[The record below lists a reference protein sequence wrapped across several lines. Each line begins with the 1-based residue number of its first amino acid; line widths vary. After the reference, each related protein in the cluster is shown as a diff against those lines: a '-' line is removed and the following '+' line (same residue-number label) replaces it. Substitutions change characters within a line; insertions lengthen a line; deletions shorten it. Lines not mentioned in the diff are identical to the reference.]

1 MAVRAQ
7 IKLLLFLI
15 VASVTV
21 AILAGAFWLYKNVLS
36 EDSRIAGEIAAMKKD
51 GRPPPDPGLH
61 HFNIAVEQLRQKQ
74 LDEGR
79 ESLYKLLRQFPRSP
93 TTAEAKRIIGEM
105 NLDNLYAH
113 EAVGGKRDY
122 IVQPGDSLLA
132 IASKHQTTLE
142 TLARVNGLTSY
153 NLQPGDLLFVIPMN
167 FDLVVDVSTNTVTV
181 MREGRFFHQY
191 KAIDL
196 QLPPNLKVPSALEVA
211 SKSAINPA
219 DGKVANPVTVAFIS
233 AQKRIVLN
241 RKNTSTTA
249 LMITSPTVV
258 RAQSTPDAVPKAIPV
273 DDDDDDDAS
282 GAPRTGLF
290 LAAEDLEEIY
300 PLLRRGSAVTL
311 VE

>member
-7 IKLLLFLI
+7 IKLLLFLL
-15 VASVTV
+15 VAGIT
-21 AILAGAFWLYKNVLS
+21 AGILAVAFWLYKNILS
-36 EDSRIAGEIAAMKKD
+36 EDSRIAQEIVAMKKD

-61 HFNIAVEQLRQKQ
+61 HFNLAVELLRGKK
-74 LDEGR
+74 LDDGR
-79 ESLYKLLRQFPRSP
+79 DGLYKLLRQFPRSP

-113 EAVGGKRDY
+113 EAIGGKRDY

-132 IASKHQTTLE
+132 IAAKHQTTLE

-167 FDLVVDVSTNTVTV
+167 FDLVVDASTKTVTV

-191 KAIDL
+191 QAIDL
-196 QLPPNLKVPSALEVA
+196 QLPPNLKIPSSLEVA

-233 AQKRIVLN
+233 AEKRIVLN
-241 RKNTSTTA
+241 RKGTASTA

-273 DDDDDDDAS
+273 EDDEDDGDT
-282 GAPRTGLF
+282 APRTGLF
-290 LAAEDLEEIY
+290 LAPEELEEIY